1 MNMRRPQLLAATTLA
16 SLLAVAC
23 SPSPEPIITELID
36 KAVPAVH
43 YAMFDSPEV
52 RNAATDF
59 DHSTNSIVAF
69 VELSDDISEDDV
81 DSVLADLHARATR
94 AVAEV
99 APRLLDQAAVSVI
112 RSDGITSGWPTP
124 DGD

>member
-1 MNMRRPQLLAATTLA
+1 MNMRRPRLLAATLLA
-16 SLLAVAC
+16 SFLVMAC
-23 SPSPEPIITELID
+23 STSPEPTITELIGE
-36 KAVPAVH
+36 AVPAVH

-59 DHSTNSIVAF
+59 DHVTNSIVAF

-81 DSVLADLHARATR
+81 DSVLAELHARATR

-99 APRLLDQAAVSVI
+99 APRLLDLAAVSVI
-112 RSDGITSGWPTP
+112 RSEEIGFGWPTP